1 MREDIIETIRTLVR
15 EMIEEELDEEELDE
29 FSGAGGGMGMI
40 LPMGRSPNR
49 QDEGLVENAGG
60 VAGGFRSFTFHNH
73 FRYPAMDDSY
83 HDEERFYYF
92 DGVRC
97 LADSFGGSE
106 NPFGKGKKGEK
117 KAIEYLAGKI
127 IYPHKV

>member
-1 MREDIIETIRTLVR
+1 MSKDVVEAIRALVR
-15 EMIEEELDEEELDE
+15 EIVEEEELDE
-29 FSGAGGGMGMI
+29 FSGAGAIAGYIGHMSV
-40 LPMGRSPNR
+40 PKRKR
-49 QDEGLVENAGG
+49 RDEGLTENVGG
-60 VAGGFRSFTFHNH
+60 VAGGFRSHTFHNH

-106 NPFGKGKKGEK
+106 NPFGDGKSGER
-117 KAIEYLAGKI
+117 KAAEYLAGKI
-127 IYPHKV
+127 IYPHKA